1 MPRCVHDGRSLLLRE
16 TATRQP
22 RAHASRARGG
32 GHLRGETGLELVRFV
47 LFSDATHGVFADALG
62 ELRAER

>member
-1 MPRCVHDGRSLLLRE
+1 MPRCVHDGRSCSYGKRLPSAE
-16 TATRQP
+16 GS
-22 RAHASRARGG
+22 ASRARGG
-32 GHLRGETGLELVRFV
+32 GHLRGETGLELVGFV